1 MKKIVIIVFVFA
13 SYFAQ
18 AQSDVNKVD
27 VKSSS
32 GKKSVEVFLLAN
44 IGGGI
49 LTGTEKV
56 NGQAEKDLVNSLRNG
71 LVFDVGLYF
80 KLNNG
85 NAIGLKFN
93 RFASNGNFAVNSTN
107 NSGDNITVYGDVKI
121 GINFYSA
128 SYLLNFNK
136 TNSPHDFILDL
147 SAGYLSYDN
156 NVIYSATINGQKATL
171 PNDYTYGFIQ
181 GNTFGFLAGFAYKY
195 RASDKFS
202 FGPNI
207 SFMTGV
213 ISKVEQKLPESP
225 LETVYLSNDDA
236 ISLSRFDFSVGAT
249 YKF

>member
-1 MKKIVIIVFVFA
+1 MKKFVITVIVFVT
-13 SYFAQ
+13 YFAQ

-32 GKKSVEVFLLAN
+32 GKKGVEVFLLAN
-44 IGGGI
+44 IGGGV
-49 LTGTEKV
+49 LTGTERV
-56 NGQAEKDLVNSLRNG
+56 NGQAEKDLANSLRKG
-71 LVFDVGLYF
+71 FVFDLGFYF

-93 RFASNGNFAVNSTN
+93 RFGSNGSISQSQVNS
-107 NSGDNITVYGDVKI
+107 SGDFVTINGEEKI
-121 GINFYSA
+121 GINFYSV

-136 TNSPHDFILDL
+136 TKSPHDFILDL
-147 SAGYLSYDN
+147 SAGYFSFDDDVLL
-156 NVIYSATINGQKATL
+156 SATINGQKAILT
-171 PNDYTYGFIQ
+171 NDYSYGFRR

-213 ISKVEQKLPESP
+213 ISKVEQKLPGSQ
-225 LETVYLSNDDA
+225 LETVYLSNEDV